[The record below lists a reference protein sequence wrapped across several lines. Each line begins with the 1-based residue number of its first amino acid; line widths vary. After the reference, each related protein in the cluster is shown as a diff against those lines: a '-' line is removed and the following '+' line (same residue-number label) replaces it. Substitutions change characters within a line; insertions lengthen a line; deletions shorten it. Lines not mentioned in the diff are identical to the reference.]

1 MPLSG
6 SADQPSAGS
15 TSTAFLRRV
24 AGLALA
30 VGASLTLASGGV
42 LLIDTLLVLPVVVV
56 QIVVGLR
63 MYRRWS
69 SSAWIGVVCAIW
81 GVWLGL
87 LMTTGIVAPVAWV
100 SVVVNALAVAASIAV
115 AVTTSKPSRSGAR

>member
-1 MPLSG
+1 
-6 SADQPSAGS
+6 
-15 TSTAFLRRV
+15 
-24 AGLALA
+24 
-30 VGASLTLASGGV
+30 
-42 LLIDTLLVLPVVVV
+42 
-56 QIVVGLR
+56 